1 MNKRI
6 EFLKEQTVS
15 GKNKIARA
23 PLVCSDFDT
32 SGIDASIPERKAMAI
47 ANIFDRMPLFIGEG
61 ELIVGTR
68 TLYVPR
74 QGNEDGH
81 DSTLYSVEV
90 FHKYLNDGDVAAFGK
105 DYSRTNKQ
113 HYTPDLGIALRGGLG
128 GMMGGSGMGG
138 GSGAGGM
145 RTNTGF

>member
-74 QGNEDGH
+74 KGNNRQNIIF
-81 DSTLYSVEV
+81 Y
-90 FHKYLNDGDVAAFGK
+90 FYLRRKFK
-105 DYSRTNKQ
+105 
-113 HYTPDLGIALRGGLG
+113 L
-128 GMMGGSGMGG
+128 
-138 GSGAGGM
+138 
-145 RTNTGF
+145 